1 CSDSNSTNVIKC
13 LMYQE
18 FNCFYTRSY
27 KKMVSSNLNLTV
39 KVTKPEESEDWYIYL
54 IYCLLFV
61 SISICSALQ
70 YIVRVTKSSV
80 PAANNVHFRNFQK
93 KYFLVYFLALFGD
106 WLQGPYIYKLY
117 SHYGFTN
124 FQIAVLYVVGFSAS
138 VLFGTGAGVLADSFG
153 RKRMC
158 MVFCITYSLCCF
170 IKIFP
175 NYNILLLGRLLGGI
189 STSLLFS
196 VFESWYVSEH
206 IQNYDFPREWISVTF
221 SKATFWNGVLA
232 IIAGVIANFTSDFL
246 GWGPV
251 SPFILA
257 IPCFIVSCFIMS
269 KAWNENYGKQQ
280 KSTKNVCIQGLQ
292 LIITNNLILMLGI
305 VQSLFESV
313 MYVFVFLWTPILDS
327 VHPPLGIVFSIFMV
341 CIMIGSSFYQLAYYR
356 QVEPPVLLFLAVVLA
371 TVSQLGCALAASY
384 DNINII
390 IASASFFVLEIAV
403 GIYFPAIGYI
413 KSECIPESHR
423 ANIMN
428 WFRVPL
434 NVITCIILLS
444 LHGERNAGGNC
455 VIFLICSVMMSCC
468 SLVMMKIM
476 KILPLVIMPS
486 EQIC

>member
-1 CSDSNSTNVIKC
+1 MILSSTNST
-13 LMYQE
+13 L
-18 FNCFYTRSY
+18 
-27 KKMVSSNLNLTV
+27 
-39 KVTKPEESEDWYIYL
+39 KVETTEKSEDWFSFF

-61 SISICSALQ
+61 SISICASLQ
-70 YIVRVTKSSV
+70 YMVKVTKSSL
-80 PAANNVHFRNFQK
+80 PAANNAHFLNFQR

-124 FQIAVLYVVGFSAS
+124 SQIAVLYVVGFSAS

-153 RKRMC
+153 RKKMC
-158 MVFCITYSLCCF
+158 MAFCITYSLCCF
-170 IKIFP
+170 MKIFP

-196 VFESWYVSEH
+196 VFESWYISEH
-206 IQNYDFPREWISVTF
+206 IQNYDFPKEWISVTF

-232 IIAGVIANFTSDFL
+232 IIAGIIANFTSDVLDF
-246 GWGPV
+246 GPV

-257 IPCFIVSCFIMS
+257 IPCFIVSCCIMS
-269 KAWNENYGKQQ
+269 KVWGENYGKPQ
-280 KSTKNVCIQGLQ
+280 KNTKNVFIQGLQ
-292 LIITNNLILMLGI
+292 MIVTNNLILMLGI

-327 VHPPLGIVFSIFMV
+327 AHPPLGIVFSIFMV
-341 CIMIGSSFYQLAYYR
+341 CIMIGSSFYQLAHYR
-356 QVEPPVLLFLAVVLA
+356 QVQPPVLLLLAVVLA
-371 TVSQLGCALAASY
+371 TVSQLGCALASSY
-384 DNINII
+384 HNINIS
-390 IASASFFVLEIAV
+390 IASFSFFLLEIAV

-444 LHGERNAGGNC
+444 LHGERNAGGNV
-455 VIFLICSVMMSCC
+455 VIFLISSAMMLCC
-468 SLVMMKIM
+468 SLIMVKIM
-476 KILPLVIMPS
+476 KILPQVSMS
-486 EQIC
+486 TEQIC

>member
-1 CSDSNSTNVIKC
+1 MAPSNS
-13 LMYQE
+13 
-18 FNCFYTRSY
+18 
-27 KKMVSSNLNLTV
+27 NLTLQI
-39 KVTKPEESEDWYIYL
+39 TKLEEPESWYTFF
-54 IYCLLFV
+54 IYCFLFA
-61 SISICSALQ
+61 SISVCFGLQ
-70 YIVRVTKSSV
+70 YMVRVTKSSL
-80 PAANNVHFRNFQK
+80 PAANNAHFRAFQK

-117 SHYGFTN
+117 SHYGYTN

-138 VLFGTGAGVLADSFG
+138 VLFGTGAGVLADTFG

-170 IKIFP
+170 MKIFP
-175 NYNILLLGRLLGGI
+175 NYNILLLGRLLGGV

-206 IQNYDFPREWISVTF
+206 IQNYDFPQEWISVTF

-232 IIAGVIANFTSDFL
+232 IVAGVIANFTSDVL

-251 SPFILA
+251 SPFLLA
-257 IPCFIVSCFIMS
+257 IPCFITSCFVIS
-269 KAWNENYGKQQ
+269 KLWTENYGKQQ
-280 KSTKNVCIQGLQ
+280 KSNKNVCIQGLQ
-292 LIITNNLILMLGI
+292 MIVSNNLILMLGI

-341 CIMIGSSFYQLAYYR
+341 CIMIGSSFYQLATYR
-356 QVEPPVLLFLAVVLA
+356 QVQPAVLLLFAVILA

-384 DNINII
+384 YTVNIA
-390 IASASFFVLEIAV
+390 IASFSFFLLEIAV

-434 NVITCIILLS
+434 NIITCIILLS
-444 LHGERNAGGNC
+444 LHGERDAGGNC
-455 VIFLICSVMMSCC
+455 VIFLICSGMMFCC
-468 SLVMMKIM
+468 SVIMMKIL
-476 KILPLVIMPS
+476 KILPYVTAS
-486 EQIC
+486 TEQMC

>member
-1 CSDSNSTNVIKC
+1 MNYSVRDFLFHASCISSECSDSNSINVIKC

-18 FNCFYTRSY
+18 FNCFIHQELQ
-27 KKMVSSNLNLTV
+27 KNGLIKCNC
-39 KVTKPEESEDWYIYL
+39 ESDQIRGV
-54 IYCLLFV
+54 C
-61 SISICSALQ
+61 
-70 YIVRVTKSSV
+70 R
-80 PAANNVHFRNFQK
+80 
-93 KYFLVYFLALFGD
+93 LVYLFNLLLIICFNKCLFCFAVYTLFGD

-170 IKIFP
+170 MKIFP

-206 IQNYDFPREWISVTF
+206 IQSYDFPREWISVTF

-257 IPCFIVSCFIMS
+257 IPCFIISCCIMS
-269 KAWNENYGKQQ
+269 KAWNENYGKQ

-292 LIITNNLILMLGI
+292 LIVTNNLILMLGI

-390 IASASFFVLEIAV
+390 IASASFFLLEIAV

-444 LHGERNAGGNC
+444 LHGERGAGGNC